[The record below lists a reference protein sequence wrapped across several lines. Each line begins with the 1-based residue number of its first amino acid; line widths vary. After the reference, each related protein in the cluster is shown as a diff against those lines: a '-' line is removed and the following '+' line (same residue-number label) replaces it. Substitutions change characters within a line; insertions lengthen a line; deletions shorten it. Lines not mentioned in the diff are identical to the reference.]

1 MKGTPV
7 SDQFR
12 LVRLDALRGFALFG
26 ILAVN
31 AWAFATGYY
40 GSGIADPARDPAVQ
54 WIVSMFFETKFYLL
68 FSFLFGYSF
77 TQQLESAARAGVAFR
92 PRVLRRHLGL
102 AAIGAAHAV
111 LLFHGDILTTYA
123 VLGLVLLAL
132 RGISPGRAVRLAVV
146 LILASGALWVLL
158 GVLDV
163 LTRTPTDV
171 TAVSARV
178 AETVAAYRGTPGTVL
193 AERLRQLPGTL
204 GLVVFLQAPSA
215 LAMFL
220 LGFAAGKRRVLAEP
234 RRHRALWSWLLRA
247 GVPIGLAGAGF
258 YAYIAVNH
266 PGSAVETLAIGVG
279 ILTAPLLTGGYV
291 AALLRLFDT
300 RAAAVFAPA
309 GRLALSNYVLQSVV
323 LGVVFTAYGLGLMG
337 TLPYGA
343 VCGLV
348 VGIYAVQL
356 ALSALWLRSHRYGPL
371 EWLLRAVTTGA
382 RPPVSGSRVRP
393 RVS

>member
-1 MKGTPV
+1 MSTP
-7 SDQFR
+7 SR

-40 GSGIADPARDPAVQ
+40 ASGIADPARDPAVQ
-54 WIVSMFFETKFYLL
+54 WVVSLFFETKFYLL

-77 TQQLESAARAGVAFR
+77 TLQMDAAARRGVAFW
-92 PRVLRRHLGL
+92 PRMLRRHVGL

-132 RGISPGRAVRLAVV
+132 RGTSPRRAVRLAVV
-146 LILASGALWVLL
+146 LLLASGTVWTLL

-163 LTRTPTDV
+163 LTHVPVDA

-178 AETVAAYRGTPGTVL
+178 AETVAAYRGTPGTVV
-193 AERLRQLPGTL
+193 AEHLRQLPGTL
-204 GLVVFLQAPSA
+204 ELVVFVQAPST

-220 LGFAAGKRRVLAEP
+220 LGFAAGKRQVLAEP
-234 RRHRALWSWLLRA
+234 RRYRALWSWLLRA
-247 GVPIGLAGAGF
+247 GLPIGLAGAAF

-266 PGSAVETLAIGVG
+266 PGSGAETLAIGVSV
-279 ILTAPLLTGGYV
+279 LTAPLLTGGYV

-300 RAAAVFAPA
+300 RVAAVFAPA
-309 GRLALSNYVLQSVV
+309 GRVALSNYLLQSAV
-323 LGVVFTAYGLGLMG
+323 LGVVFTAYGFGLVG
-337 TLPYGA
+337 TLSYGA
-343 VCGLV
+343 VAGLV

-371 EWLLRAVTTGA
+371 EWLLRVVTAGGTASARNAAPAGA
-382 RPPVSGSRVRP
+382 RGR
-393 RVS
+393 

>member
-1 MKGTPV
+1 M
-7 SDQFR
+7 SDQYR

-31 AWAFATGYY
+31 AWVFATGYY

-77 TQQLESAARAGVAFR
+77 TQQMDSAARAGVAFR
-92 PRVLRRHLGL
+92 PRMLRRHLGL
-102 AAIGAAHAV
+102 AAIGVAHAV

-123 VLGLVLLAL
+123 LLGLVLLAL
-132 RGISPGRAVRLAVV
+132 RGISPRRAVRLAVG
-146 LILASGALWVLL
+146 LILVSGALWTLL

-163 LTRTPTDV
+163 LTRAPADAA
-171 TAVSARV
+171 AVSAQV
-178 AETVAAYRGTPGTVL
+178 AETVAAYRGSPGTVV
-193 AERLRQLPGTL
+193 AERLRQLPATL
-204 GLVVFLQAPSA
+204 GFVVFVQAPSA

-220 LGFAAGKRRVLAEP
+220 LGFAAGRRRVLAEP
-234 RRHRALWSWLLRA
+234 GRYRALWAWLLRVGA
-247 GVPIGLAGAGF
+247 PIGLAGAGF
-258 YAYIAVNH
+258 YAYVAVNH
-266 PGSAVETLAIGVG
+266 PGSPVETVAIGVS
-279 ILTAPLLTGGYV
+279 ILTAPLLAGGYV
-291 AALLRLFDT
+291 AVLLRLFDT

-309 GRLALSNYVLQSVV
+309 GRVALSNYILQSVV
-323 LGVVFTAYGLGLMG
+323 LGVVFTAYGFGLMG
-337 TLPYGA
+337 TLSYGA
-343 VCGLV
+343 VAGLV

-382 RPPVSGSRVRP
+382 RPVAARQL
-393 RVS
+393 

>member
-1 MKGTPV
+1 MFHQP
-7 SDQFR
+7 R
-12 LVRLDALRGFALFG
+12 LVRVDALRGFALFG

-77 TQQLESAARAGVAFR
+77 TQQMDSAARAGVAFR
-92 PRVLRRHLGL
+92 PRMLRRHAGL

-123 VLGLVLLAL
+123 LLGLVLLAL
-132 RGISPGRAVRLAVV
+132 RGTSPRRAVWLAVGLV
-146 LILASGALWVLL
+146 LASGALWTLL

-163 LTRTPTDV
+163 LTRTPVD
-171 TAVSARV
+171 TAVLSAQV
-178 AETVAAYRGTPGTVL
+178 SETVAAYRGTPGTVV

-204 GLVVFLQAPSA
+204 GLVVFVQAPSA

-220 LGFAAGKRRVLAEP
+220 LGFAAGKRQVLADP
-234 RRHRALWSWLLRA
+234 WRHRALWSWLLRVGA
-247 GVPIGLAGAGF
+247 PIGLAGAGF
-258 YAYIAVNH
+258 YAYVAVNH
-266 PGSAVETLAIGVG
+266 PGSAAETLAIGVG
-279 ILTAPLLTGGYV
+279 TLTAPLLTGGYV

-309 GRLALSNYVLQSVV
+309 GRVALSNYVLQSVV
-323 LGVVFTAYGLGLMG
+323 LGVVFTAYGFGLIG
-337 TLPYGA
+337 KLPYGA
-343 VCGLV
+343 VAGLV
-348 VGIYAVQL
+348 VGIYAAQL
-356 ALSALWLRSHRYGPL
+356 ALSALWLRNHRYGPL
-371 EWLLRAVTTGA
+371 EWLLRAITTGA
-382 RPPVSGSRVRP
+382 RPVATRR
-393 RVS
+393 

>member
-1 MKGTPV
+1 MKGPSV
-7 SDQFR
+7 SAQSR

-31 AWAFATGYY
+31 VWVFATGYY
-40 GSGIADPARDPAVQ
+40 ASGIADPARDPVIQ

-77 TQQLESAARAGVAFR
+77 TLQMDAAARRGVAFR
-92 PRVLRRHLGL
+92 PRMLRRHVGL
-102 AAIGAAHAV
+102 AVIGAAHAA

-132 RGISPGRAVRLAVV
+132 RGISPRRAVWLGVGLLLAD
-146 LILASGALWVLL
+146 GALWTAL

-163 LTRTPTDV
+163 LTHTPVDAT
-171 TAVSARV
+171 TASARV
-178 AETVAAYRGTPGTVL
+178 AETVAAYRGTPATVV
-193 AERLRQLPGTL
+193 AEHLRQLPGTL
-204 GLVVFLQAPSA
+204 ELVVFVQAPSA

-220 LGFAAGKRRVLAEP
+220 LGFAAGRRQVLAEP
-234 RRHRALWSWLLRA
+234 RRYRPLWSWLLRA
-247 GVPIGLAGAGF
+247 GVPIGLVGAGC

-266 PGSAVETLAIGVG
+266 PGSGAETLAIGVSV
-279 ILTAPLLTGGYV
+279 LTAPLLAGGYV

-300 RAAAVFAPA
+300 RAATMFAAV
-309 GRLALSNYVLQSVV
+309 GRVALSNYILQSVI
-323 LGVVFTAYGLGLMG
+323 LGVVFTAYGFGLVG
-337 TLPYGA
+337 RLSYGA
-343 VCGLV
+343 VAGLV
-348 VGIYAVQL
+348 VGIYAVQA

-382 RPPVSGSRVRP
+382 WPAASRR
-393 RVS
+393 